1 MEQFFLKVTNEAL
14 ILILLLS
21 APPLL
26 ISLVVGLLISLFQAT
41 TQIQEQT
48 LTFVPKITAVF
59 LTLALTGYWMMAQ
72 MVRFTQSLF
81 MSFPQYV
88 K

>member
-1 MEQFFLKVTNEAL
+1 MEYYLRVTNEAL
-14 ILILLLS
+14 MLILILS

-26 ISLVVGLLISLFQAT
+26 ISMTVGLLISLFQAT

-59 LTLALTGYWMMAQ
+59 LTLAIMGYWAAGQMMK
-72 MVRFTQSLF
+72 FTNALF
-81 MSFPQYV
+81 MNFPQFL

>member
-1 MEQFFLKVTNEAL
+1 MEQVFLKITNEAL
-14 ILILLLS
+14 MMILILS

-26 ISLVVGLLISLFQAT
+26 VSLIVGLLISLFQAT

-59 LTLALTGYWMMAQ
+59 LTLAITGYWMMAQ
-72 MVRFTQSLF
+72 IVRFTQSLF
-81 MSFPQYV
+81 LSFPQFV

>member
-1 MEQFFLKVTNEAL
+1 MEQFFLKATNEAL
-14 ILILLLS
+14 ILILVLS

-26 ISLVVGLLISLFQAT
+26 ISLAVGLLISLFQAT

-48 LTFVPKITAVF
+48 LTFVPKIAAVF
-59 LTLALTGYWMMAQ
+59 LTLALTGYWMLSQ
-72 MVRFTQSLF
+72 MIRFTHQLF
-81 MSFPQYV
+81 WNIPLYV

>member
-1 MEQFFLKVTNEAL
+1 MEQFFLKATNEAL
-14 ILILLLS
+14 ILILVLS

-26 ISLVVGLLISLFQAT
+26 ISLAVGLLISLFQAT

-48 LTFVPKITAVF
+48 LTFVPKIAAVF
-59 LTLALTGYWMMAQ
+59 LTLALTGYWMLSQ
-72 MVRFTQSLF
+72 MIRFTHSLF
-81 MSFPQYV
+81 WNIPIYV

>member
-1 MEQFFLKVTNEAL
+1 MEQFFLKTTNDALVL
-14 ILILLLS
+14 ILILS

-26 ISLVVGLLISLFQAT
+26 ISLVVGLMISLFQAT

-48 LTFVPKITAVF
+48 LTFVPKIAAVF
-59 LTLALTGYWMMAQ
+59 LTLALTGYWMLSQ
-72 MVRFTQSLF
+72 MMRFTHDLF
-81 MSFPQYV
+81 WNIPLYV

>member
-1 MEQFFLKVTNEAL
+1 METFFLKATNEAL

-26 ISLVVGLLISLFQAT
+26 ISLTVGLLISLFQAT

-48 LTFVPKITAVF
+48 LTFVPKIAAVF

-72 MVRFTQSLF
+72 MVRFTHNLF
-81 MSFPQYV
+81 WSIPFIAR
-88 K
+88 

>member
-14 ILILLLS
+14 LLILILS

-26 ISLVVGLLISLFQAT
+26 VSMLVGLLISLFQAT

-59 LTLALTGYWMMAQ
+59 LTLAIAGYWMMAQ
-72 MVRFTQSLF
+72 MVRFTETLLI
-81 MSFPQYV
+81 SFPQFIR
-88 K
+88 

>member
-1 MEQFFLKVTNEAL
+1 MEQFYIRITNEAL
-14 ILILLLS
+14 LLILILS

-26 ISLVVGLLISLFQAT
+26 ISLVVGLMISLFQAT

-72 MVRFTQSLF
+72 MVRFTQNLF
-81 MSFPQYV
+81 LSFPQYV